1 MAAATTMEANED
13 DEIVRQ
19 SDAEVEADDAKKYGA
34 EADANTMNDDSYE
47 SGSGSES
54 ESEEEEE
61 DFEDAHSEDNEDDE
75 AMPDGDSN
83 ADLHALLAFSKS
95 RLEKKT
101 QPEPTPVEEEE
112 DDKNDGSDD
121 DEQSIHEEAE
131 EEEIPFES
139 THSEESPS
147 TTTESETIPAESA
160 IAEEES
166 PSTNEESPDLNKGVS
181 EDSQDLLEIAKKKL
195 AEAEA
200 KASADDDEADPA
212 HLLKLAEKKVK
223 EAEEKAK
230 MDEEATGNVLK
241 PAVSTTRR
249 SDANSELWALL
260 NYSKM
265 RIETGSTPQLGK
277 KGTTTPTQRDDVSVN
292 SKLSKSSKRSLN
304 SKKSIAS
311 KISTSSGQ
319 KAVTVTVEGLPPRS
333 PEADAPVSNVAN
345 NDADAPVPNVTSGDA
360 SVDGSVSMANSVE
373 EDEESRSSRSDDEDD
388 SSDEEDEEGEEDELP
403 SFLKDDEDDVD
414 PEEAR
419 KLYEEAKF
427 KAASILSVSE
437 EKLTDVQMLQAIAI
451 AEEAARTGEE
461 KFSTK
466 RSLFKLSEAKLEDLK
481 SFLDFGENKEEAA
494 SSPSNTSAEKEP
506 VGWGI
511 GRGRFV
517 KKVGSLF
524 SDFKEK
530 CEELDERKKS
540 ERVGKPS
547 NSEILD
553 AAMIDIKKQIDEFES
568 IVRKKAG
575 S

>member
-1 MAAATTMEANED
+1 MAAAASMEASGD
-13 DEIVRQ
+13 DEIVRH
-19 SDAEVEADDAKKYGA
+19 SDAEEATDAKNGA
-34 EADANTMNDDSYE
+34 GTDEKTMNDDSY
-47 SGSGSES
+47 

-61 DFEDAHSEDNEDDE
+61 DFEDAHSEANEDEE

-83 ADLHALLAFSKS
+83 ADLHALLAYSKT

-101 QPEPTPVEEEE
+101 QPPEPTPEEKQE
-112 DDKNDGSDD
+112 DEKNDGSDH

-131 EEEIPFES
+131 AEEIPFES
-139 THSEESPS
+139 AHSAEQPS
-147 TTTESETIPAESA
+147 TAGSETNPAESA
-160 IAEEES
+160 PTEEES
-166 PSTNEESPDLNKGVS
+166 PPTTEESPDLNMGVS
-181 EDSQDLLEIAKKKL
+181 EDLETKKKL
-195 AEAEA
+195 ADTEE
-200 KASADDDEADPA
+200 KALADDETDPA
-212 HLLKLAEKKVK
+212 YLLKLAEKKVK

-241 PAVSTTRR
+241 PAVTTTRR

-277 KGTTTPTQRDDVSVN
+277 KGTSTPTQRDDVSVN

-311 KISTSSGQ
+311 KISTSSGPR
-319 KAVTVTVEGLPPRS
+319 ATTVTVEGLPPRS
-333 PEADAPVSNVAN
+333 PEVDNPVSNATSS
-345 NDADAPVPNVTSGDA
+345 DADAPVPNVTSGDA

-373 EDEESRSSRSDDEDD
+373 EDEESRSSRSDDEDE
-388 SSDEEDEEGEEDELP
+388 SSDEEEEEEEEEDDDELP

-466 RSLFKLSEAKLEDLK
+466 RSLFKLSEAKIEDLK
-481 SFLDFGENKEEAA
+481 SFLDFGENKEKA
-494 SSPSNTSAEKEP
+494 SGTPTNTSSEKEP

-511 GRGRFV
+511 GRGRLV
-517 KKVGSLF
+517 KKVGSIF
-524 SDFKEK
+524 SDFREK
-530 CEELDERKKS
+530 CDELDEKKRIERK
-540 ERVGKPS
+540 GKPS
-547 NSEILD
+547 NTELLD
-553 AAMIDIKKQIDEFES
+553 AAMVDIKKQIDELT
-568 IVRKKAG
+568 RKKTG